1 MAPDHVH
8 SVSPGIEPNSAVP
21 EPGTTQAVA
30 NPPHVSVRNLT
41 MAYGERVIQRDL
53 NFDIRQGERF
63 IIMGDS
69 GCGKSTLL
77 KHIIGL
83 KSPAKGQVLFKDQ
96 DVWALSDEER
106 QGLCRHF
113 GVLYQS
119 GALWSS
125 MTLAQNIALPISQ
138 YTGLSARETKEL
150 VALKLALV
158 GLDGFGGYYPSEI
171 SGGMKKRAGL
181 ARAMALDPEVLFLD
195 EPSAGLDPLSSRLL
209 DELILELNE
218 SLGVT
223 FVIVTHELASIF
235 AIGSEGI
242 FLDSDTRTLLE
253 KGPPK
258 WMAEHA
264 RSDKVRRFLSRAD
277 SSRADP
283 AKASDPA

>member
-1 MAPDHVH
+1 MSDLPQSSAAIPQ
-8 SVSPGIEPNSAVP
+8 VSI
-21 EPGTTQAVA
+21 
-30 NPPHVSVRNLT
+30 RDLT
-41 MAYGERVIQRDL
+41 MAYGDRVIQHDL
-53 NFDIRQGERF
+53 TFDIEQGERF

-83 KSPAKGQVLFKDQ
+83 KAPAKGEVLFKGQ

-106 QGLCRHF
+106 QGLCRNF

-138 YTGLSARETKEL
+138 YTGLSARETGEL

-158 GLDGFGGYYPSEI
+158 GLDGFGDYYPSEI

-235 AIGSEGI
+235 AIASKCI
-242 FLDSDTRTLLE
+242 FLDSDTRTMLE
-253 KGPPK
+253 LGPPK

-277 SSRADP
+277 SSRQDP
-283 AKASDPA
+283 GQQNAATAPKAPDQA

>member
-1 MAPDHVH
+1 MNTNNTAPHDSQVNATH
-8 SVSPGIEPNSAVP
+8 
-21 EPGTTQAVA
+21 
-30 NPPHVSVRNLT
+30 LT
-41 MAYGERVIQRDL
+41 MAYGDRLIQKDL
-53 NFDIRQGERF
+53 NFDIKKGERF

-83 KSPAKGQVLFKDQ
+83 KRPSEGQILFREQ
-96 DVWALSDEER
+96 DVWGLSDEER
-106 QGLCRHF
+106 QGLCRNF

-138 YTGLSARETKEL
+138 YTGLSAREINEL
-150 VALKLALV
+150 VDLKLSLV
-158 GLDGFGGYYPSEI
+158 GLDGFGQFFPSEI

-235 AIGSEGI
+235 AIGSDGI
-242 FLDSDTRTLLE
+242 FLDSDTKTMLE
-253 KGPPK
+253 KGPPQ
-258 WMAEHA
+258 WMAKNSQ
-264 RSDKVRRFLSRAD
+264 SDKVRRFLSR
-277 SSRADP
+277 
-283 AKASDPA
+283 SDPSAAATSGPTPSQERTQTIV

>member
-1 MAPDHVH
+1 MSSTANLEPLTGPAEPDAGAATT
-8 SVSPGIEPNSAVP
+8 SP
-21 EPGTTQAVA
+21 VA
-30 NPPHVSVRNLT
+30 AQVRVRDLT
-41 MAYGERVIQRDL
+41 MAYGERVIQKDL
-53 NFDIRQGERF
+53 NFEIKKGDRF

-83 KSPAKGQVLFKDQ
+83 KRPAQGQVFFRGQ
-96 DVWALSDEER
+96 DVWALSDQQR
-106 QGLCRHF
+106 QGLCRNF

-125 MTLAQNIALPISQ
+125 MTLAQNISLPISQ
-138 YTGLSARETKEL
+138 YTGLSDRETAEL
-150 VALKLALV
+150 VDLKLSLV
-158 GLDGFGGYYPSEI
+158 GLDGFGKFYPSEL

-235 AIGSEGI
+235 AIGSDAI
-242 FLDSDTRTLLE
+242 FLDSDTRTMLE
-253 KGPPK
+253 RGPPQ
-258 WMAEHA
+258 WMAKHA
-264 RSDKVRRFLSRAD
+264 QSDKVRRFLSR
-277 SSRADP
+277 
-283 AKASDPA
+283 SDPSKTDPQSTHEK

>member
-1 MAPDHVH
+1 MTTTSTLPLNEPHISRPTGQLNGDGDITETE
-8 SVSPGIEPNSAVP
+8 SVA
-21 EPGTTQAVA
+21 Q
-30 NPPHVSVRNLT
+30 VRITDLT
-41 MAYGERVIQRDL
+41 MAYGDRLIQKDL
-53 NFDIRQGERF
+53 NFQIKKGDRF

-77 KHIIGL
+77 KHVIGL
-83 KSPAKGQVLFKDQ
+83 KRPAKGQVFFEDK
-96 DVWALSDEER
+96 DVWALSDEQR
-106 QGLCRHF
+106 QGLCRNF

-138 YTGLSARETKEL
+138 YTKLSAREIQEL
-150 VALKLALV
+150 VDLKLSLV
-158 GLDGFGGYYPSEI
+158 GLDGFGKFYPSEI

-181 ARAMALDPEVLFLD
+181 ARALALDPQVLFLD

-235 AIGSEGI
+235 AIGSDGV
-242 FLDSDTRTLLE
+242 FLDSDTKTMLE
-253 KGPPK
+253 KGPPL
-258 WMAEHA
+258 WMAKNA
-264 RSDKVRRFLSRAD
+264 RSDKVRRFLSR
-277 SSRADP
+277 
-283 AKASDPA
+283 SDPSQEPSPNPS

>member
-1 MAPDHVH
+1 MSEPSMSQSLVQ
-8 SVSPGIEPNSAVP
+8 VSI
-21 EPGTTQAVA
+21 Q
-30 NPPHVSVRNLT
+30 HLT
-41 MAYGERVIQRDL
+41 MAYGERLIQKDL
-53 NFDIRQGERF
+53 NFDIRKGERF

-77 KHIIGL
+77 KHVIGL
-83 KSPAKGQVLFKDQ
+83 KSPAQGHVLFRGQ
-96 DVWALSDEER
+96 DVWSLSDQDR
-106 QGLCRHF
+106 QGLCRNF

-138 YTGLSARETKEL
+138 YTSLSAREIHEL
-150 VALKLALV
+150 VDFKLSLV
-158 GLDGFGGYYPSEI
+158 GLDGFGSFFPSEI

-242 FLDSDTRTLLE
+242 FLDSDTRTMLE
-253 KGPPK
+253 KGPPT
-258 WMAEHA
+258 WMAQH
-264 RSDKVRRFLSRAD
+264 SSNDKVRRFLSRSD
-277 SSRADP
+277 SSQVSTTA
-283 AKASDPA
+283 